1 MQVINIPSK
10 VLEDITII
18 VITYYNFYVF
28 LSLYSVIW
36 FIKFI

>member
-28 LSLYSVIW
+28 LSLYSAIW